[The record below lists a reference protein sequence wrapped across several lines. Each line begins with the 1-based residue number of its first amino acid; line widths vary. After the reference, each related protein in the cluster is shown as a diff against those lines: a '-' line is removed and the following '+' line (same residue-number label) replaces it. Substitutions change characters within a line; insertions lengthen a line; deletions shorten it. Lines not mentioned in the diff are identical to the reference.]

1 MTSLEGKIVLVTG
14 SAKGLGRAMALSL
27 AKEGAVVVVHYRSSR
42 KEADATL
49 AEVKRFSPKSILVH
63 GDVASETEVSGMFKQ
78 IKSKFGRLDILINNV
93 GDFIFKPISETSL
106 EEFSSVIDSN
116 LKATFLCS
124 EQALKVMRKQ
134 KSGHIINFGCVGAD
148 RITIRE
154 KTTPYYIAKTGVY
167 MLSKVMAQSEARNG
181 IRINIISPGVLV
193 TSVAKPA
200 GSVIIKHDDII
211 NAILFFLRGS
221 SEKITGANI
230 EVSGGWI
237 PGATG

>member
-1 MTSLEGKIVLVTG
+1 MASLEGKVALVTG
-14 SAKGLGRAMALSL
+14 SAKGLGRAMAVSL

-49 AEVKRFSPKSILVH
+49 AEVRRFSPKSIMVH
-63 GDVASETEVSGMFKQ
+63 GDVNSAAEISSMFRQ
-78 IKSKFGRLDILINNV
+78 IKSRFGRLDILINNV
-93 GDFIFKPISETSL
+93 GDFIFKSISETSAG
-106 EEFSSVIDSN
+106 EFSNVIDSN
-116 LKATFLCS
+116 LKAVFLCS
-124 EQALKVMRKQ
+124 LEALRMMRKQ

-167 MLSKVMAQSEARNG
+167 MLSKAMAQSEARNG
-181 IRINIISPGVLV
+181 VRINTISPGVLE

-200 GSVIIKHDDII
+200 GSVIIRHDDII
-211 NAILFFLRGS
+211 NAMLFLLCS
-221 SEKITGANI
+221 SSWKITGANI

-237 PGATG
+237 PGLKG

>member
-1 MTSLEGKIVLVTG
+1 MASLEGKTVLVTG
-14 SAKGLGRAMALSL
+14 SAKGLGRATAISL
-27 AKEGAVVVVHYRSSR
+27 AKEGAIVVVHYRSSR
-42 KEADATL
+42 REAEATL
-49 AEVKRFSPKSILVH
+49 AEVRRLSPKSILVH
-63 GDVASETEVSGMFKQ
+63 GDVTSASDVGNMFKQ

-93 GDFIFKPISETSL
+93 GAFIFKPISETSV
-106 EEFSSVIDSN
+106 EEFSNVIDTN
-116 LKATFLCS
+116 LKAAFLCS
-124 EQALKVMRKQ
+124 SEALIMMHKQ

-167 MLSKVMAQSEARNG
+167 MLSKIMAQSEAKNG
-181 IRINIISPGVLV
+181 IRINTISPGVLE

-200 GSVIIKHDDII
+200 GSVIIKHKDII
-211 NAILFFLRGS
+211 NAILYLLCGS

-237 PGATG
+237 PGSAG